1 MSLRTRARWWSKSR
15 GMPAEAYASLVAS
28 LRADDRPVERILA
41 WATAVEQRGATPFG
55 SPARSADGQEPLDT
69 GGFCIGFPAMLSYGN
84 EGGWTHT
91 GWHEIESGGW
101 NSETRRI
108 SFRAYDGRRGL
119 IDLAEPARLPELFRE
134 RVAAS
139 LVVEKFIPVDGN
151 RGVTI
156 SGRRDLGDSAAPIT
170 WHSTL
175 TRGVTWQTE
184 GIRDLAD
191 RALEQVRTEYDIQ

>member
-1 MSLRTRARWWSKSR
+1 MSLKTRWWSKSR
-15 GMPAEAYASLVAS
+15 GLPAGAYASLVAS
-28 LRADDRPVERILA
+28 LRADGQPVERILS
-41 WATAVEQRGATPFG
+41 WAT
-55 SPARSADGQEPLDT
+55 T
-69 GGFCIGFPAMLSYGN
+69 GDGFCIGFPALLSYGN
-84 EGGWTHT
+84 EDGWTHV

-156 SGRRDLGDSAAPIT
+156 SGRRDLADAAAPIA

-191 RALEQVRTEYDIQ
+191 RALEQVRTEYDIR